1 MTNILTVKNE
11 AFIYAYNDKRAT
23 LASFAESCIANE
35 AKAEAITDNA
45 YLLSTAGVVCMLIKT
60 EQTVTNKRDINKAL
74 KVFISEAF
82 SKANKPIPNERMLQR
97 RVQLARFVLENN
109 AFLRDYTTTPPALI
123 RESLQVVS
131 KYKTYHHLLELAT
144 QNTGKHKEPA
154 SDIEKL
160 MKRVDSLFKD
170 MQAIDKKEGASI
182 VDYIKEKADAFMN
195 ASVKQAKKESAK
207 KPTKKAVAKK
217 ESAKKQSKKAA

>member
-1 MTNILTVKNE
+1 MTNILEVKNE

-23 LASFAESCIANE
+23 LASFAESCITNE
-35 AKAEAITDNA
+35 CKAESITDNA

-60 EQTVTNKRDINKAL
+60 EQTVANKREVNKVL
-74 KVFISEAF
+74 KAFISECF
-82 SKANKPIPNERMLQR
+82 NKINKPVPNERMLQR
-97 RVQLARFVLENN
+97 RIQLARFVLENN
-109 AFLRDYTTTPPALI
+109 AFLRDYTTTPPSLI

-170 MQAIDKKEGASI
+170 IQAINKKEGDSI
-182 VDYIKEKADAFMN
+182 MDYIKEKADAFMN
-195 ASVKQAKKESAK
+195 ASVKQ
-207 KPTKKAVAKK
+207 TKKAVAKK
-217 ESAKKQSKKAA
+217 ESAKKQTKKAA